1 MSYPVPGPQP
11 QPVTPQEAQQAT
23 AEQVTQVAADLGP
36 GPQADPADL
45 AAAVVQA
52 GAQPGEVDAGALLR
66 SIQAMQARLDVL
78 EAEKR
83 AEVAPEVVKYGEA
96 LAAQIV
102 AKVDAHPHLAN
113 HPDNPLSAG
122 RDLAVKVLDAAKSES
137 DGNTGALDG
146 PLAELEGWVKAHARQ
161 FPHIDWHYVLELA
174 GEAAAAAA
182 RLAA

>member
-1 MSYPVPGPQP
+1 MSYPVPDAN
-11 QPVTPQEAQQAT
+11 PVTPAEAQQAA
-23 AEQVTQVAADLGP
+23 AEQVGQVAADLGP
-36 GPQADPADL
+36 GPQANPADL
-45 AAAVVQA
+45 AAAAVQA

-66 SIQAMQARLDVL
+66 SIQALQARLDTL

-83 AEVAPEVVKYGEA
+83 AEVAPEVVKYGQA
-96 LAAQIV
+96 LADQII

-122 RDLAVKVLDAAKSES
+122 RDLAAKVLDAARAET
-137 DGNTGALDG
+137 DGNTGALHG
-146 PLAELEGWVKAHARQ
+146 PLSDLETWVKAHARQ
-161 FPHIDWHYVLELA
+161 FPHIDWAYVLELA